1 MLEVL
6 QFIFQDFEHWLGT
19 FLLLG
24 IVFQGIGSMFSRTVI
39 KNENKKSE

>member
-1 MLEVL
+1 MLEIL
-6 QFIFQDFEHWLGT
+6 RFIFQDFWHWLGT

-24 IVFQGIGSMFSRTVI
+24 AVFQGIGNMFSRTVI